1 MSNIYDLNEVKWID
15 LNLIWINF
23 VNNDMIWCSFEFVK
37 KKILMEEKKRKKENR
52 ILHQPCS
59 PCTKQITEFPK
70 PSSLLY
76 SSIQRKKKKKKQ
88 ASVVFTHQWSY
99 HSLKVCLSLSLCI
112 CSFCSFL
119 LFFIGFLVCLF
130 IDFCVIEFSKSELIN

>member
-1 MSNIYDLNEVKWID
+1 MKWID

-23 VNNDMIWCSFEFVK
+23 VNKDMIFLWICEK
-37 KKILMEEKKRKKENR
+37 KNNINGRKKRKKENR

-59 PCTKQITEFPK
+59 PSTKQITEFPK

-99 HSLKVCLSLSLCI
+99 HSLKVSLSISLHLQ
-112 CSFCSFL
+112 L
-119 LFFIGFLVCLF
+119 LLLFIVFFIGFLVCLF